1 MVGIDSMNDDDDDDS
16 SSPAASNLSNSFF
29 LKSIPSIAS
38 KAFSLD
44 PSWIAL
50 EVSIFAAATFNAV
63 GCRLRF
69 EP

>member
-1 MVGIDSMNDDDDDDS
+1 MVGTDSMHDDDDDS
-16 SSPAASNLSNSFF
+16 SSASNLSNSFF

-50 EVSIFAAATFNAV
+50 EVSIFAAATFIAM
-63 GCRLRF
+63 GWILRLL
-69 EP
+69 P